1 MKFASEFQ
9 DWRNL
14 MRKDELNKGHTKTT
28 EPKVVKSRIVS
39 RIQQQLNRKE
49 GEEATTYMKHDEH
62 NKVNQYLKGPLPT
75 FPDSE

>member
-1 MKFASEFQ
+1 MK
-9 DWRNL
+9 
-14 MRKDELNKGHTKTT
+14 KDELKTT
-28 EPKVVKSRIVS
+28 EPKEVKSKILS

-62 NKVNQYLKGPLPT
+62 NKVSQYLKGPLPT

>member
-1 MKFASEFQ
+1 
-9 DWRNL
+9 
-14 MRKDELNKGHTKTT
+14 MRKDELNKPHTKTT
-28 EPKVVKSRIVS
+28 EPKEVKSRIVS

-62 NKVNQYLKGPLPT
+62 NKVSQYLKSPLPT